1 MRKEQ
6 LTQPIRIEGMG
17 VTTTN
22 EREGGPEGRIPGLW
36 QSFMQSGA
44 MSRAA
49 SSAYLYAVYC
59 DYESDVN
66 GAYTLRI
73 GSETPNRAG
82 QDGKEAGEA
91 PEAGTG
97 AETGEGIGLGTGAGT
112 GERIGLGS
120 GAENGYSVIPAG
132 TYLVFKS
139 RKGPVFEVVA
149 EVWREIW
156 AFFADTELIRTYE
169 ADFERYTME
178 GFRPEAAEVEVY
190 IGIR

>member
-73 GSETPNRAG
+73 GTETPNRAE
-82 QDGKEAGEA
+82 QDGKEAGEG
-91 PEAGTG
+91 PEVGAG
-97 AETGEGIGLGTGAGT
+97 AETGAGPEVGVGAETGAA
-112 GERIGLGS
+112 I
-120 GAENGYSVIPAG
+120 GAETGHSVIPAG

-156 AFFADTELIRTYE
+156 AFFADSELIRTYK

>member
-6 LTQPIRIEGMG
+6 LTQPIRMEGMG

-36 QSFMQSGA
+36 QTFMQSGA

-73 GSETPNRAG
+73 GTETPILAE
-82 QDGKEAGEA
+82 QDGKEAGER
-91 PEAGTG
+91 PEVGTE
-97 AETGEGIGLGTGAGT
+97 AETGEGNGLGTGA
-112 GERIGLGS
+112 ES
-120 GAENGYSVIPAG
+120 GYSVIPAG

-156 AFFADTELIRTYE
+156 TFFADSELTRIYE